1 MEQKT
6 WDEMNKF
13 ERRVNELYDLY
24 EEKVKNPINNSNDL
38 FVNNRIADNSV
49 NWFFNALKSII
60 NESKGKMND
69 WKEDE
74 QRNLNSLGFSM
85 NHINY

>member
-1 MEQKT
+1 MAQKT

-24 EEKVKNPINNSNDL
+24 EEKVKNPINN
-38 FVNNRIADNSV
+38 RIADNSV
-49 NWFFNALKSII
+49 NWLFNALKSII